1 MQDKLVCYSAQEIA
15 MRKEQR
21 IEMPVTNAV
30 LLTLIAIFAVVWVA
44 TL

>member
-1 MQDKLVCYSAQEIA
+1 MKAKSHE
-15 MRKEQR
+15 R

-30 LLTLIAIFAVVWVA
+30 LLGLIVFFAVVWVA

>member
-1 MQDKLVCYSAQEIA
+1 
-15 MRKEQR
+15 MRKDHR

-30 LLTLIAIFAVVWVA
+30 LLGLIVFFAVVWVA